1 MDIQQKLKF
10 SQQTNQISFIK
21 DSGLFCGLYN
31 QSAYIVTELLH
42 YDLKLR
48 AKAIKKMNHQ
58 VVISCGIPITSVTKR
73 FPNAVETEWGFQIL
87 GEFDLSYYSQWRE
100 NIISK
105 FILR

>member
-1 MDIQQKLKF
+1 MDIQQKLKL

-48 AKAIKKMNHQ
+48 AKPIKKMNHQ
-58 VVISCGIPITSVTKR
+58 IVISCGIPITSVKKS
-73 FPNAVETEWGFQIL
+73 FPNAVEIDWGFQIL
-87 GEFDLSYYSQWRE
+87 GEFDLSRYLQWRKK
-100 NIISK
+100 IISK
-105 FILR
+105 FILK

>member
-1 MDIQQKLKF
+1 MDIQQKLKL

-73 FPNAVETEWGFQIL
+73 FPNAVETEWGFQLI
-87 GEFDLSYYSQWRE
+87 GDFDLSCYLQWRE
-100 NIISK
+100 KIISN
-105 FILR
+105 FILK

>member
-1 MDIQQKLKF
+1 MGIQQKLKL

-48 AKAIKKMNHQ
+48 AKTIKKINHQ

-73 FPNAVETEWGFQIL
+73 FPNSVETEWGFQLI
-87 GEFDLSYYSQWRE
+87 GDFDLSCYLQWRE
-100 NIISK
+100 KIISN
-105 FILR
+105 FILK

>member
-48 AKAIKKMNHQ
+48 AKAIKKIYHQ
-58 VVISCGIPITSVTKR
+58 IVISCGIPITSVTKR
-73 FPNAVETEWGFQIL
+73 FPNAIETEWGFQLI
-87 GEFDLSYYSQWRE
+87 GDFDLSCYLQWRE
-100 NIISK
+100 KIISN
-105 FILR
+105 FILK